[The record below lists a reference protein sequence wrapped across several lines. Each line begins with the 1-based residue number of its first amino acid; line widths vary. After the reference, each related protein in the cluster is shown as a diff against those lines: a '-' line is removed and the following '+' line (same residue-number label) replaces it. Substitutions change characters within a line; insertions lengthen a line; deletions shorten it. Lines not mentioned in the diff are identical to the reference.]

1 MAQAERYAWLS
12 LVAWIAIL
20 LFLWMR
26 FTTGVEILGQS
37 IGLTIVEQSAGQLF
51 GTYVSLTVFAII
63 AESIIAGSTAAA
75 AALQGV
81 VKDERD
87 HAIESRAN
95 LAAYWFMAA
104 SVNVIVIQV
113 LAGAAF
119 GGRMIPQLSLTSF
132 TTMTGISF
140 ALMVALVGAEIVKR
154 IALIWNYRA
163 S

>member
-1 MAQAERYAWLS
+1 ML
-12 LVAWIAIL
+12 
-20 LFLWMR
+20 
-26 FTTGVEILGQS
+26 
-37 IGLTIVEQSAGQLF
+37 
-51 GTYVSLTVFAII
+51 GTYVSLAVFAII

-119 GGRMIPQLSLTSF
+119 GGRAIPQLPLTNL

-140 ALMVALVGAEIVKR
+140 ALLVTLVGAEIVKR
-154 IALIWNYRA
+154 VALIWNYRA
-163 S
+163 A

>member
-1 MAQAERYAWLS
+1 MSSSERYAWFS

-26 FTTGVEILGQS
+26 FTTGIEILGQTV
-37 IGLTIVEQSAGQLF
+37 GLTIVEQSAAKLL
-51 GTYVSLTVFAII
+51 GTYVSLAVFAII

-104 SVNVIVIQV
+104 MVNVIVIQV
-113 LAGAAF
+113 LAGTAF
-119 GGRMIPQLSLTSF
+119 GGRAILQLPLTNL

-140 ALMVALVGAEIVKR
+140 ALLVILVGAEIVKR
-154 IALIWNYRA
+154 IALIWNYRTA
-163 S
+163 